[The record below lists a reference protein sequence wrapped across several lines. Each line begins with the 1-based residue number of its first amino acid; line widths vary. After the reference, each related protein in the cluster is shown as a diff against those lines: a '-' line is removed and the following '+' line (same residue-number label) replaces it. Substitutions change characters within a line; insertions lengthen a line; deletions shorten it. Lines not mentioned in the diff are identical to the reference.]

1 MLRTFSYHIKDSGSR
16 ALLVALAHK
25 VNFVW
30 NFCNQTQLQALR
42 WHRTWP
48 SGFDLNNLTAG
59 ASRALGLHSQTLQAI
74 GEQYAEKRN
83 TARKPRLRWR
93 GRRSLGWVPFKA
105 SGVKVEEDRV
115 TYYGH
120 TFHFWRSRPLG
131 GKLKTGSFSQDARGR
146 WYVNFQCEV
155 TPGEATLS
163 RRAVGIDLGLKS
175 LASLS
180 SGEKIEAPRFYRD
193 LEPALAAMQRAR
205 KKRRVA
211 ALHAKIANR
220 RKAFLHKLSTRLVSE
235 YGFIFVGDV
244 SASGLAKT
252 RMAKSVLDAGWSVF
266 RTMLEYK
273 AIARRVRFEVVNEA
287 YTSRTC
293 SSCLARSGPQGIAGL
308 GIREWVCSDCGA
320 RHDRDLNAARVI
332 LALGHQRLAGGIPVL

>member
-1 MLRTFSYHIKDSGSR
+1 MLRTFSYRIKDSGSG
-16 ALLVALAHK
+16 ALLVALARK

-59 ASRALGLHSQTLQAI
+59 SSRALGLHSQTIQAI

-83 TARKPRLRWR
+83 TARKSKLRWR

-105 SGVKVEEDRV
+105 SGVKVKEDRV

-120 TFHFWRSRPLG
+120 TFRFWRSRPLG

-146 WYVNFQCEV
+146 WYINFQCQV
-155 TPGEATLS
+155 APGEATSS

-175 LASLS
+175 LAALS

-193 LEPALAAMQRAR
+193 LEPALVVAQRAR
-205 KKRRVA
+205 KKHRVA
-211 ALHAKIANR
+211 ALHARIANR
-220 RKAFLHKLSTRLVSE
+220 RKDSLHKLSTRLVSE

-252 RMAKSVLDAGWSVF
+252 RMAKSVLDAGWSAF
-266 RTMLEYK
+266 RAMLEYK
-273 AIARRVRFEVVNEA
+273 AMARRARFEVVNEA
-287 YTSRTC
+287 YSSRTC
-293 SSCLARSGPQGIAGL
+293 SSCLARSGPQGLAGL

-332 LALGHQRLAGGIPVL
+332 LALGHQRLAGGIPIL